1 MEHDTAAEHLQVIR
15 TLMERSAL
23 YRRTLAPI
31 MLYVG
36 SVGSLASAGG
46 IALGI
51 EGLRPFGAWWLCAAL
66 VALAGAFVIARR
78 QALREGEPF
87 WSPPT
92 LRVTQAMIPPLAAG
106 LILSVATMA
115 ATDMGE
121 FRLLLI
127 FPDALIYG
135 CAVHAAGFFM
145 PRGMKL
151 FGWLII
157 VLTGAALLLLVWLEP
172 AADHRL
178 DHAFM
183 GALFGLLHLAYGV
196 YLYVTEARKGQA

>member
-1 MEHDTAAEHLQVIR
+1 MEHHAAAEHLEVIR

-36 SVGSLASAGG
+36 SVGTLAGAGG
-46 IALGI
+46 LALGVD
-51 EGLRPFGAWWLCAAL
+51 RPRAFEAWWLAAAL
-66 VALAGAFVIARR
+66 VALAGGFAIVRR
-78 QALREGEPF
+78 QALRDGEPF

-92 LRVTQAMIPPLAAG
+92 LRVTQAMVPPLAAG
-106 LILSVATMA
+106 LIVSLVAASGSGIDEMRWL
-115 ATDMGE
+115 
-121 FRLLLI
+121 FV
-127 FPDALIYG
+127 FPNALFYG
-135 CAVHAAGFFM
+135 CAIHAAGFFM

-157 VLTGAALLLLVWLEP
+157 AATGLALLFIVLVEP
-172 AADHRL
+172 RASSRL

-183 GALFGLLHLAYGV
+183 GALFGLLHLTYGL
-196 YLYVTEARKGQA
+196 YLYITEARRKAA